1 MAQPC
6 TERSRRNC
14 PVKRD
19 AQETA
24 KLGGETLKA
33 MRRLRRRMRY
43 CPECADYDD
52 CPLLA
57 EFNATVDQVIRE
69 IQEEWGLR

>member
-1 MAQPC
+1 MADPC
-6 TERSRRNC
+6 TERSRRSC

-24 KLGGETLKA
+24 RLGGQTLKA
-33 MRRLRRRMRY
+33 FRRMRRRMRY
-43 CPECADYDD
+43 CPQCVEYDD

-57 EFNATVDQVIRE
+57 EFNATVEQVILE
-69 IQEEWGLR
+69 LQEEWGLR